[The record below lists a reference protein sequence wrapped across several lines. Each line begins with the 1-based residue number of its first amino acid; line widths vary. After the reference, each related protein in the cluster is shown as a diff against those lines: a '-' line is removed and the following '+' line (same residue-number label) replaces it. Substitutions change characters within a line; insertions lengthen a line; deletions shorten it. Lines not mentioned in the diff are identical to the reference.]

1 MNLGRLSINQP
12 ILAMVLS
19 IVLLIVGAIAYTT
32 LPVSEYPQ
40 VVPPTVVVTTQYPGA
55 SAQTVSD
62 TVAAPIEQ
70 EINGVE
76 DMLYLYSQ
84 ATSNG
89 QLTITVTFKLG
100 TDLDK
105 AQVLVQNR
113 VAIAQPR
120 LPEEVQRNG
129 VVTRKNSPD
138 ILMVVF
144 MLSPD
149 DTFDQLYISNYAL
162 LQVRDQLLRLDGVG
176 DIQMFGARDYSM
188 RLWLD
193 PDKIATLGL
202 TAGEVVAAIRA
213 QNVQIAGGQIAEPPI
228 ADRAFSPNLTFTGRL
243 KDPKQFE
250 EIVVKAGAD
259 GRTVKLRDVARIEL
273 GALAYST
280 NSFLLR
286 KSAVAMLVTQRP
298 GSNALATAKS
308 ISNTM
313 ERLKTSFPRGLD
325 YNIGY
330 NPTEF
335 IAQSV
340 SELIKTIYEAMALVV
355 IVVLVFLQGW
365 RPAII
370 PIIAIPVS
378 LVGTF
383 AVMAALGFSINNLTL
398 FGLVLAVG
406 IVVDDAIVV
415 VENVERHLEHGMS
428 RRDAA
433 LRTMEE
439 VGGALVSIALVLC
452 AVFVP
457 TAFLGGIS
465 GQFFQQFAVT
475 IAVATAIS
483 CFCSLTLSP
492 ALASLI
498 LQPHADK
505 RPPASWNFI
514 ARGWDWFTGLFN
526 RGFDRLSHGYA
537 GAANFVIRHS
547 VVMLLVYVA
556 LIGSAGW
563 LLMTTPQGFIPA
575 QDRGYVIVSVQLPG
589 AASLARTTEVV
600 REIERIALDT
610 PGIIRVAAFAG
621 FSGATR
627 TQASNAAALF
637 PVFEDAEVRHKKG
650 LSANA
655 VANDLRK
662 RLASIQGAFIIVIP
676 PPAVPGIGTGGGFTM
691 RIQDRQG
698 RGSEMLAAATDEL
711 VGAARK
717 APGLTQVFS
726 PFSANTP
733 QLFVDIDRV
742 KAQKLGVPI
751 AGITDTI
758 QTYFGSSYV
767 NDFNLFGRTYHV
779 TAQAD
784 LPFRKESADL
794 ARLRTRNAAGD
805 MVMLGSVVDF
815 RDVSGPDRVA
825 RYNLYPASELQGDTL
840 PGTSSATAINTMKK
854 LAEETL
860 PSGFAYRVDGSVLS
874 AGHRR
879 QYRPPR
885 VPDLRAVRVSG
896 AGGAIWQL
904 EPAVRGHPD
913 RADVPAGRDYRRADH
928 GAGRQHPDP
937 DRVRGAGGVGGQ
949 ERHSDRRV
957 RARYRTRRKGAAGG
971 GDRSLPVAA
980 AADPDDLVRVH
991 SRRAAAGDFLGLGVG
1006 DAAGGRRRRVLRH
1019 DWRDA
1024 VRPGLHADLLR
1035 HRPEPGGREGRQEA
1049 GRGVIRGDP
1058 VAIPPSFRARAAPR
1072 NGRSQELPMRRRCQ
1086 RKPILLAYPK
1096 WMGSRGVMN
1105 SVGRF
1110 L

>member
-1 MNLGRLSINQP
+1 MNLGQLSINRP

-40 VVPPTVVVTTQYPGA
+40 VVPPTVVVTAQYPGA
-55 SAQTVSD
+55 SAQTISD

-70 EINGVE
+70 QINGVE

-113 VAIAQPR
+113 VAIAQPQ

-138 ILMVVF
+138 ILLVVF

-162 LQVRDQLLRLDGVG
+162 LQVRDQLLRLDGIG
-176 DIQMFGARDYSM
+176 DIQIFGARDYSM

-193 PDKIATLGL
+193 PDKIANLGL
-202 TAGEVVAAIRA
+202 TAGDVLAAIRA
-213 QNVQIAGGQIAEPPI
+213 QNLQITGGQLAAPPI
-228 ADRAFSPNLTFTGRL
+228 TDRAFQPNLAFTGRL
-243 KDPKQFE
+243 KDVSQFE
-250 EIVVKAGAD
+250 EILVKAGSD
-259 GRTVKLRDVARIEL
+259 GRTVRLRDVARIEL
-273 GALAYST
+273 GALDYTT
-280 NSFLLR
+280 NSFLLK

-298 GSNALATAKS
+298 GSNALATAKN
-308 ISNTM
+308 ISDTM
-313 ERLKTSFPRGLD
+313 VKLKANFPRGLD

-340 SELIKTIYEAMALVV
+340 SELIKTIYEAMILVV
-355 IVVLVFLQGW
+355 VVVLVFLQGW

-383 AVMAALGFSINNLTL
+383 AAMAALGFAVNNLTL

-415 VENVERHLEHGMS
+415 VENVERHLRNGMN

-433 LRTMEE
+433 LKTMEE

-498 LQPHADK
+498 LQPHEEK
-505 RPPASWNFI
+505 RPPANWNFI
-514 ARGWDWFTGLFN
+514 ARGWDKFTGLFN
-526 RGFDRLSHGYA
+526 RTFDRLSHGYA
-537 GAANFVIRHS
+537 SLAGFVIRHS
-547 VVMLLVYVA
+547 VMMLVVYMV

-563 LLMTTPQGFIPA
+563 LLATTPQGFIPA
-575 QDRGYVIVSVQLPG
+575 QDRGYVIVSLQLPG

-600 REIERIALDT
+600 REVERIALET
-610 PGIIRVAAFAG
+610 PGVVRVPAFAG
-621 FSGATR
+621 LSGATR
-627 TQASNAAALF
+627 TQASNSAALF
-637 PVFEDAEVRHKKG
+637 PVFDEPEARVKKG
-650 LSANA
+650 LTATSITNE
-655 VANDLRK
+655 LRK
-662 RLASIQGAFIIVIP
+662 RLSSIEGAFIIVIP

-691 RIQDRQG
+691 RVQDRQG
-698 RGSEMLAAATDEL
+698 RGPELLAAATDEL
-711 VGAARK
+711 VAAARK
-717 APGLTQVFS
+717 APGLTSVFS
-726 PFSANTP
+726 PYTANTP
-733 QLFVDIDRV
+733 QVYVGIDRI

-751 AGITDTI
+751 QNVTDAI
-758 QTYFGSSYV
+758 ETYFGSAYV
-767 NDFNLFGRTYHV
+767 NDFNLLGRTYHV

-784 LPFRKESADL
+784 LPFRKETADL

-805 MVMLGSVVDF
+805 MVQLGSVVDF
-815 RDVSGPDRVA
+815 QDISGPDRVA
-825 RYNLYPASELQGDTL
+825 RYNLYPASELQGDTM
-840 PGTSSATAINTMKK
+840 PGTSSTTAINTMKR

-860 PSGFAYRVDGSVLS
+860 PSGFDYEWTDLSYQQVTGANAGLYVFPICVLFVYLVLAGPYGSWSLPFAVILIVPMCLLAATIGVRIMGQDVNILTQIGFVVLVGLAAKNAILIVEFARDIELEGRERLEAVIEACRLRLRPILMTSFAFILGVLPLVVSSGSGSEMRQAVGVAVFFGMLGVTLFGLVFTPIFYMLVRNLADGS
-874 AGHRR
+874 
-879 QYRPPR
+879 
-885 VPDLRAVRVSG
+885 
-896 AGGAIWQL
+896 
-904 EPAVRGHPD
+904 
-913 RADVPAGRDYRRADH
+913 
-928 GAGRQHPDP
+928 
-937 DRVRGAGGVGGQ
+937 
-949 ERHSDRRV
+949 
-957 RARYRTRRKGAAGG
+957 RRKK
-971 GDRSLPVAA
+971 PVAT
-980 AADPDDLVRVH
+980 
-991 SRRAAAGDFLGLGVG
+991 G
-1006 DAAGGRRRRVLRH
+1006 
-1019 DWRDA
+1019 
-1024 VRPGLHADLLR
+1024 
-1035 HRPEPGGREGRQEA
+1035 
-1049 GRGVIRGDP
+1049 
-1058 VAIPPSFRARAAPR
+1058 
-1072 NGRSQELPMRRRCQ
+1072 
-1086 RKPILLAYPK
+1086 
-1096 WMGSRGVMN
+1096 
-1105 SVGRF
+1105 
-1110 L
+1110 

>member
-19 IVLLIVGAIAYTT
+19 IVLLIVGAIAYTR

-70 EINGVE
+70 QINGVE

-113 VAIAQPR
+113 VAIAQPQ
-120 LPEEVQRNG
+120 LPDEVQRNG

-149 DTFDQLYISNYAL
+149 DSFDQLYISNYAL
-162 LQVRDQLLRLDGVG
+162 LQVRDQLLRLDGIG
-176 DIQMFGARDYSM
+176 DIQIFGARDYSM

-193 PDKIATLGL
+193 PDKIANLGL
-202 TAGEVVAAIRA
+202 TAGDVLAAIRA
-213 QNVQIAGGQIAEPPI
+213 QNLQITGGQVAGPPI
-228 ADRAFSPNLTFTGRL
+228 ADRAFQPNLTFTGRL
-243 KDPKQFE
+243 KEPDQFE
-250 EIVVKAGAD
+250 NILVKAGAD
-259 GRTVKLRDVARIEL
+259 GRTVRLRDVARIEL
-273 GALAYST
+273 GALDYTT

-286 KSAVAMLVTQRP
+286 KTAVAMLVTQRP
-298 GSNALATAKS
+298 GSNALATAKGVS
-308 ISNTM
+308 ATM
-313 ERLKTSFPRGLD
+313 EKLKAGFPKGLD
-325 YNIGY
+325 FNIGY

-335 IAQSV
+335 IAQSI
-340 SELIKTIYEAMALVV
+340 SELIKTIYEAMLLVV

-370 PIIAIPVS
+370 PIVAIPVS

-383 AVMAALGFSINNLTL
+383 AAMAALGFAINNLTL

-415 VENVERHLEHGMS
+415 VENVERHLRGGMS

-433 LRTMEE
+433 LKTMEE
-439 VGGALVSIALVLC
+439 VGAALVSIALVLC

-492 ALASLI
+492 ALASQI
-498 LQPHADK
+498 LQPHEEK

-514 ARGWDWFTGLFN
+514 GRAWERFTDLFN
-526 RGFDRLSHGYA
+526 RGFDWASNRYA
-537 GAANFVIRHS
+537 AAADFVIRHAA
-547 VVMLLVYVA
+547 VMLVIYLA

-563 LLMTTPQGFIPA
+563 LIATTSQGFIPA
-575 QDRGYVIVSVQLPG
+575 QDRGYVIVSAQLPG
-589 AASLARTTEVV
+589 AASLARTTEIV
-600 REIERIALDT
+600 RQIEKIALDT

-621 FSGATR
+621 LSGATR
-627 TQASNAAALF
+627 TQSSNAAALF
-637 PVFEDAEVRHKKG
+637 PVFEQPEIRLKKG
-650 LSANA
+650 LSARVITA
-655 VANDLRK
+655 ELRK
-662 RLASIQGAFIIVIP
+662 RLSSIEGAFIIVIP
-676 PPAVPGIGTGGGFTM
+676 PPPVPGIGTGGGFTM

-698 RGSEMLAAATDEL
+698 RGSQLLAQATDEL
-711 VGAARK
+711 VAAARQ
-717 APGLTQVFS
+717 APGLTSVFS
-726 PFSANTP
+726 PFTANTP
-733 QLFVDIDRV
+733 QVFVDIDRI
-742 KAQKLGVPI
+742 KAQKLAVPI
-751 AGITDTI
+751 QSVTDAI
-758 QTYFGSSYV
+758 EIYFGSAYV

-784 LPFRKESADL
+784 LPFRKETADL

-815 RDVSGPDRVA
+815 RDISGPDRVA
-825 RYNLYPASELQGDTL
+825 RYNLYPASELQGETL
-840 PGTSSATAINTMKK
+840 PGTSSATGIETMKH

-860 PSGFAYRVDGSVLS
+860 PSGFSFEWTDLSYQQVTGANSGLYVFPICVLFVFLVLAAQYGS
-874 AGHRR
+874 
-879 QYRPPR
+879 
-885 VPDLRAVRVSG
+885 
-896 AGGAIWQL
+896 W
-904 EPAVRGHPD
+904 
-913 RADVPAGRDYRRADH
+913 
-928 GAGRQHPDP
+928 
-937 DRVRGAGGVGGQ
+937 
-949 ERHSDRRV
+949 
-957 RARYRTRRKGAAGG
+957 
-971 GDRSLPVAA
+971 SLPFAVLLIVPMCLLAA
-980 AADPDDLVRVH
+980 TIGVRIMGQDVNILTQIGFVVLVGLAAKNAILIVEFARDIELEGRPRLDAVIEACRLRLRPILMT
-991 SRRAAAGDFLGLGVG
+991 SFAFILGVLPLVVSTG
-1006 DAAGGRRRRVLRH
+1006 SGSEMRQ
-1019 DWRDA
+1019 A
-1024 VRPGLHADLLR
+1024 VGVAVFFGMLGVTLFGLIFTPIFYVVVRNLAD
-1035 HRPEPGGREGRQEA
+1035 
-1049 GRGVIRGDP
+1049 RG
-1058 VAIPPSFRARAAPR
+1058 
-1072 NGRSQELPMRRRCQ
+1072 
-1086 RKPILLAYPK
+1086 KPKKA
-1096 WMGSRGVMN
+1096 
-1105 SVGRF
+1105 
-1110 L
+1110 